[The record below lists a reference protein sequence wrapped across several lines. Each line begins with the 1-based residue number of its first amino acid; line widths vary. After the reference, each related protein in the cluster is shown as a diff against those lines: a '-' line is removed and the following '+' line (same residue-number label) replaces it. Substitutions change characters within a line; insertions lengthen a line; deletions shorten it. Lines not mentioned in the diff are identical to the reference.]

1 MLLKSFKRRV
11 PRATAIVLQFNNIK
25 RELSARGWKR
35 GTGRTTPPPRDPS
48 PHVGDRRNEP
58 RPANPLIPFIFLLS
72 TITPFIFLSG
82 SSRRRFREGTT
93 NDEFRSFRQFK
104 FVWLLSYLIV
114 QCSPRLLYPSSI
126 SLLFFSS
133 LRINLI
139 PFIFL
144 LSTITPFIFLSGS
157 SRRRF
162 REGTT
167 NDEFR
172 QFKFLVFVLSYRRT
186 MFSKIVV
193 SFKYLSLLF
202 SLLFELIVEV
212 PTFHGFVLCMG

>member
-93 NDEFRSFRQFK
+93 NDEFR
-104 FVWLLSYLIV
+104 
-114 QCSPRLLYPSSI
+114 
-126 SLLFFSS
+126 
-133 LRINLI
+133 
-139 PFIFL
+139 
-144 LSTITPFIFLSGS
+144 
-157 SRRRF
+157 
-162 REGTT
+162 
-167 NDEFR
+167 

-193 SFKYLSLLF
+193 PFKYLSPFFHF
-202 SLLFELIVEV
+202 SSN
-212 PTFHGFVLCMG
+212 

>member
-133 LRINLI
+133 LRINRGGTH
-139 PFIFL
+139 
-144 LSTITPFIFLSGS
+144 LS
-157 SRRRF
+157 RF
-162 REGTT
+162 RTLYGIKEWFTEESIKEWGYFTLGKT
-167 NDEFR
+167 
-172 QFKFLVFVLSYRRT
+172 QFIGQIHPCVRAQ
-186 MFSKIVV
+186 
-193 SFKYLSLLF
+193 
-202 SLLFELIVEV
+202 
-212 PTFHGFVLCMG
+212 

>member
-35 GTGRTTPPPRDPS
+35 GTGRTTPPPRDSS

-58 RPANPLIPFIFLLS
+58 RPANP
-72 TITPFIFLSG
+72 
-82 SSRRRFREGTT
+82 
-93 NDEFRSFRQFK
+93 
-104 FVWLLSYLIV
+104 
-114 QCSPRLLYPSSI
+114 
-126 SLLFFSS
+126 
-133 LRINLI
+133 LI

>member
-93 NDEFRSFRQFK
+93 NDEFR
-104 FVWLLSYLIV
+104 
-114 QCSPRLLYPSSI
+114 
-126 SLLFFSS
+126 
-133 LRINLI
+133 
-139 PFIFL
+139 
-144 LSTITPFIFLSGS
+144 
-157 SRRRF
+157 
-162 REGTT
+162 
-167 NDEFR
+167 